1 MWQPEAVTVA
11 EEVAVDVAVEDG
23 EDVGDAVA
31 VVVAVADTVAD
42 AVVDCVAVAV
52 AVAVDVA
59 DVVYLKHWSNCS
71 GHVLVVAL
79 ANAPQYLVSL
89 CWHGPEVGSRQLRH
103 WKTGLGVVVFVA
115 VVVVVV
121 GRTPLTQG
129 TNPSVHWPSLP

>member
-1 MWQPEAVTVA
+1 MTV
-11 EEVAVDVAVEDG
+11 VVPVEDA
-23 EDVGDAVA
+23 DALCVVVT

-71 GHVLVVAL
+71 GHVSAVAL

-89 CWHGPEVGSRQLRH
+89 CWHGPEVGSRHPRH

-121 GRTPLTQG
+121 GRAPLTQG
-129 TNPSVHWPSLP
+129 TNPSVHWPSVP

>member
-1 MWQPEAVTVA
+1 VVDADV
-11 EEVAVDVAVEDG
+11 VAVV
-23 EDVGDAVA
+23 DAVA
-31 VVVAVADTVAD
+31 DGVVL
-42 AVVDCVAVAV
+42 AVVE
-52 AVAVDVA
+52 AVDVA
-59 DVVYLKHWSNCS
+59 DVVYLEHWSNCS
-71 GHVLVVAL
+71 GHVSVVAL

-89 CWHGPEVGSRQLRH
+89 CWHGPEVGSRHPRH